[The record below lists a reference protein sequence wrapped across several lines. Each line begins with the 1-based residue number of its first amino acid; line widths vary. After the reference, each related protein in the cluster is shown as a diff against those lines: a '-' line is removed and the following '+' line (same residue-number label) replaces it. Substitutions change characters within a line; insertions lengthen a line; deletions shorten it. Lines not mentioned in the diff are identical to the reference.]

1 MHGSCLLE
9 QNTGAGA
16 LSTTPLM
23 GNISQKY
30 CNTRLLF
37 EHVVVW
43 LHPFLLLC
51 SESCCD
57 QRVKGKDV
65 LRAGEGHQS
74 SADHNEVQNIPQVTK
89 IRARVEEQS
98 QVNHLQSQNKQEQNK
113 IMIITSQRIIQTKCK
128 PFLCFNAS
136 YSELFPSLLQ
146 KSTSGVE
153 HSLSTAFG
161 NRTECSQIRNI
172 KPQTQLGKPLT
183 WQCCMLGATVVFP
196 VGFGDG

>member
-16 LSTTPLM
+16 LGTTPLM
-23 GNISQKY
+23 GNISQ
-30 CNTRLLF
+30 NTVTQDCYLNVLWCGCI
-37 EHVVVW
+37 HSYT
-43 LHPFLLLC
+43 LC

-65 LRAGEGHQS
+65 LRAGEGHKS

-113 IMIITSQRIIQTKCK
+113 KNIIITSQKIKET
-128 PFLCFNAS
+128 LS
-136 YSELFPSLLQ
+136 LF
-146 KSTSGVE
+146 
-153 HSLSTAFG
+153 
-161 NRTECSQIRNI
+161 
-172 KPQTQLGKPLT
+172 
-183 WQCCMLGATVVFP
+183 
-196 VGFGDG
+196 